1 MAHAITTVIAVP
13 FTFTEDP
20 SYDLRLEFASGA
32 SPAETTIADGTY
44 RIHLA
49 PTSGTV
55 KDLLRL
61 LQANANTELANLGRA
76 ETITV
81 TMTDRGRVTLALS
94 SGTCTWKFSA
104 SLAALL
110 GFTATTYSTVA
121 SITSTHTPRHFYTLL
136 GGESQGPQEQTE
148 VAARA
153 TTGGTVV
160 GIQSG
165 VKRWR
170 ETITLAFIP
179 RNPTLAGAADD
190 PADWSAWEPNH
201 GGGTSAPWTLAE
213 LRREALGKE
222 CAVTQN
228 WPAVRGS
235 TSEAYEIA
243 YLDPDSL
250 ARPRC
255 VQQFPG
261 LTVWMQWDVTVIYPS
276 DATNTWLRKSA
287 TRA

>member
-190 PADWSAWEPNH
+190 PADWSAWEPTP
-201 GGGTSAPWTLAE
+201 GGGTTYPWTLAE
-213 LRREALGKE
+213 LRRTALAQE
-222 CAVTQN
+222 IAITQN
-228 WPAVRGS
+228 WPTVRTS
-235 TSEAYEIA
+235 TSEAYELG
-243 YLDPDSL
+243 YLDPECL
-250 ARPRC
+250 TAPRA
-255 VQQFPG
+255 VQMFPG
-261 LTVWMQWDVTVIYPS
+261 LVVWVSWEMMVVYPC
-276 DATNTWLRKSA
+276 DATNTWLRKSG